1 MDPRERCEDRK
12 HKKPAAAKRGAQWKP
27 APYSHIQE
35 TKWTNKGKF
44 EARYFELIYCSISVY
59 TCKTPASGHGP
70 RLQERLEVAVK
81 SE

>member
-44 EARYFELIYCSISVY
+44 EARYFEL
-59 TCKTPASGHGP
+59 CKTPASGHDP